1 MTVGRFRLT
10 SMLVAAAGIAVVAAG
25 LPAIAHPGASDAA
38 PPPDAAR
45 AAAPAAGTVSG
56 GPQVRLVKP
65 SEEMR
70 RSANEAVAAMVA
82 EFNARMAAKLKGE
95 EGAPAADAVVMETL
109 PSGLRRA
116 RLPVDRINV
125 TVARVGADGRFTNV
139 CTESPQQA
147 ATLLLARPLATS
159 SSVEN

>member
-1 MTVGRFRLT
+1 
-10 SMLVAAAGIAVVAAG
+10 
-25 LPAIAHPGASDAA
+25 
-38 PPPDAAR
+38 
-45 AAAPAAGTVSG
+45 
-56 GPQVRLVKP
+56 
-65 SEEMR
+65 MR